1 MPNFEKSPT
10 EDEFLR
16 TLKND
21 GWEFP
26 PLKMRLRSTLP
37 PQGEVDAIVECE
49 WAGQRVVF
57 ALEFKASST
66 PRTIRDAAERT
77 KAYAQREN
85 LQPLIVVPFLNP
97 ERLAEL
103 EREGVSGIDLCGNG
117 AVVVPGRL
125 AVYRTGAR
133 NKFPNSAAIK
143 NIYQR
148 NSSTVARV
156 FLARPRFGSVRE
168 VQAELQRRSL
178 SAKNSVSL
186 ATVSKALKTMQ
197 EDLIIRRAEGAISL
211 LQPDKLLDKLARN
224 YSPQKEN
231 SPVRAKVP
239 VADGELFATLLRAA
253 ADLDVPLAATG
264 TASVTR
270 YAVMQRGPVLSVYCA
285 EPRSLLERVAGDTG
299 DRFPNVEII
308 EAREPVFYFDTRLED
323 GFRWASPV
331 QVYLELTSGDK
342 RDRETAEQVRELILN
357 NVRTLLA

>member
-1 MPNFEKSPT
+1 MPVFEKPPT

-16 TLKND
+16 TLKRD

-26 PLKMRLRSTLP
+26 PLKLRWRSAASA
-37 PQGEVDAIVECE
+37 QGEVDAIVEGE
-49 WAGQRVVF
+49 RAGLRAIF
-57 ALEFKASST
+57 ALEFKAFST
-66 PRTIRDAAERT
+66 PRTIRDAAAKA
-77 KAYAQREN
+77 KAYAQRED
-85 LQPLIVVPFLNP
+85 LQPLVVVPFLNP
-97 ERLAEL
+97 ERLGEL

-117 AVVVPGRL
+117 AVVVPGRI
-125 AVYRTGAR
+125 AIYRTGAR

-156 FLARPRFGSVRE
+156 FLARPRFGSVSE
-168 VQAELQRRSL
+168 VQAEIQRRSL

-197 EDLIIRRAEGAISL
+197 EDLIIRRDGGAISL
-211 LQPDKLLDKLARN
+211 LQADKLLDKLARN
-224 YSPQKEN
+224 YAPQRS
-231 SPVRAKVP
+231 SPVRAKV
-239 VADGELFATLLRAA
+239 VAADGELFATLLSAA
-253 ADLDVPLAATG
+253 ADLDVPLTATG

-285 EPRSLLERVAGDTG
+285 EPRSLLERVAGDTS

-308 EAREPVFYFDTRLED
+308 ETSEPVFYFDTRLED

-331 QVYLELTSGDK
+331 QVYLELASGDK

-357 NVRTLLA
+357 TVRTALA